1 MPIALVSPTGS
12 GEDFVCGPIGEV
24 GMVRRRNAE
33 DTNGLRIPAQACCA
47 EAVAQKRDRSRG
59 GAAFK
64 AGQLKLSLNVRRSC
78 GTDPGPAGFD
88 WVEID
93 FRQTHFDKVP
103 GAPRFRMRC
112 AVPAFD
118 AW

>member
-1 MPIALVSPTGS
+1 MPIALVSLQP
-12 GEDFVCGPIGEV
+12 GEDFVCGPIGGV
-24 GMVRRRNAE
+24 AMVRRRNAE
-33 DTNGLRIPAQACCA
+33 HTNGLRIPAQACCA
-47 EAVAQKRDRSRG
+47 KPVAQKRDRSRG

-103 GAPRFRMRC
+103 GAQVPDEMRR
-112 AVPAFD
+112 
-118 AW
+118 AWV

>member
-1 MPIALVSPTGS
+1 
-12 GEDFVCGPIGEV
+12 
-24 GMVRRRNAE
+24 MVRRRNAE

-47 EAVAQKRDRSRG
+47 KPVAQKRDRSRG

-64 AGQLKLSLNVRRSC
+64 ASQLKLSLNVRRSC

-93 FRQTHFDKVP
+93 FGKLTLTRCPAQVP
-103 GAPRFRMRC
+103 DEMRR
-112 AVPAFD
+112 
-118 AW
+118 AWV

>member
-1 MPIALVSPTGS
+1 
-12 GEDFVCGPIGEV
+12 
-24 GMVRRRNAE
+24 MVRRRNAGHI
-33 DTNGLRIPAQACCA
+33 NGLRIPAQAWCA
-47 EAVAQKRDRSRG
+47 KPVAKKRDRSRG

-103 GAPRFRMRC
+103 GARRFRMRC
-112 AVPAFD
+112 AVPGFD

>member
-1 MPIALVSPTGS
+1 
-12 GEDFVCGPIGEV
+12 
-24 GMVRRRNAE
+24 MVRGGNAE

-47 EAVAQKRDRSRG
+47 KAVAQKRDRSRG
-59 GAAFK
+59 GAAVK

-112 AVPAFD
+112 AAPGFD